1 MFNVIPPITSRNVGF
16 MPQNNRISKPLSN
29 LAPLKADAVSFT
41 GIMPVR
47 FDELHLDCM
56 TSKFYLNK
64 KSISSA
70 LEGASPEVVMHIL
83 AEEVGELLAK
93 RMDFL
98 GYTPKTKFGSSC
110 HAVHDDFP
118 KTLNLHEKG
127 KNRDILQVDWTK
139 EYNGI
144 RKLIAESGHETEEA
158 KEKLFSLF
166 QKYKLM
172 K

>member
-1 MFNVIPPITSRNVGF
+1 MFNVIPPITSRKVGF
-16 MPQNNRISKPLSN
+16 SPQNNRFSAPAGN
-29 LAPLKADAVSFT
+29 LAPLAADTVSFT

-47 FDELHLDCM
+47 FKELHLDSM
-56 TSKFYLNK
+56 SGKFYLNK
-64 KSISSA
+64 KSISEA

-93 RMDFL
+93 RMDYL

-110 HAVHDDFP
+110 HALHDDFP

-127 KNRDILQVDWTK
+127 NNRDILQVDWTK

-144 RKLIAESGHETEEA
+144 RKLITESGYETAEA
-158 KEKLFSLF
+158 QEKLFGLF